1 MSISSALNSGVA
13 GLNANGVRLASISDN
28 IANSSTFGYKRV
40 RTDFSSL
47 VMPNSS
53 PGSYSAGGVRS
64 SVLRL
69 IDERGPLVTTDNAT
83 DMAVAGRGFIPVV
96 EAARAGQTPV
106 EMMLTTTG
114 SFFPDADGM
123 LRTDTGLVLLGWPA
137 QRDGTIP
144 GFPRDTAGGLEPV
157 QIPRTQGTADPTT
170 QVQLGVNL
178 PATATREGA
187 DADPIVLS
195 LEYFDNLGVAG
206 QLRTTLTPTP
216 PVAPVTA
223 TNSWTMEVVHVST
236 GDVLG
241 EYTLL
246 FSDTPAD
253 GGRLQTVTPIGGS
266 PAYDPVTGRVPLT
279 IGAGPG
285 AQDISIG
292 IGDND
297 TGRGMT
303 QLSDRFAPI
312 AITKDGAPVGSLV
325 SVQVDPSGRIDA
337 VYDSGIIRTVY
348 QVPVVDVP
356 NPNGLDALSNQL
368 FRVSRDSGPFF
379 LWDAGSGPVGSMAGF
394 AREQS
399 TTDVATELTNLIQTQ
414 RAYSSNAKV
423 VQTTDEMLQE
433 TTNLKR

>member
-1 MSISSALNSGVA
+1 MSISSALNAGVA

-40 RTDFSSL
+40 RTDFASL
-47 VMPNSS
+47 VMPGSS

-83 DMAVAGRGFIPVV
+83 DIAIGGRGFIPVA
-96 EAARAGQTPV
+96 EAARVGQGPLQ
-106 EMMLTTTG
+106 MMLTTTG
-114 SFFPDADGM
+114 SFFPDSDGVM
-123 LRTDTGLVLLGWPA
+123 KSEQGLVLLGWPA
-137 QRDGTIP
+137 DRDGSIP
-144 GFPRDTAGGLEPV
+144 GFPRDTSLGLEPV
-157 QIPRTQGTADPTT
+157 RIPRTQGTADPTT
-170 QVQLGVNL
+170 KIQLGLNL
-178 PATATREGA
+178 PATATRAGA

-195 LEYFDNLGVAG
+195 LEYFDNVGVAG
-206 QLRTTLTPTP
+206 TLEATLTPTP
-216 PVAPVTA
+216 PVAPALASNT
-223 TNSWTMEVVHVST
+223 WTMEVVDGAT

-241 EYTLL
+241 EYTLE
-246 FSDTPAD
+246 FSGTPGD
-253 GGRLQTVTPIGGS
+253 GGRLETVTEVGGS
-266 PAYDPVTGRVPLT
+266 PAYDAATGTFALT
-279 IGAGPG
+279 IGTAPDEQEI
-285 AQDISIG
+285 AIG

-297 TGRGMT
+297 TGRGLT

-312 AITKDGAPVGSLV
+312 AITKDGAPVGSLL
-325 SVQVDPSGRIDA
+325 SVQVDPTGRIDA
-337 VYDSGIIRTVY
+337 VYDTGIIRTVY
-348 QVPVVDVP
+348 KVPVVDVP

-379 LWDAGSGPVGSMAGF
+379 LWDAGSGPVGSLAGF

-423 VQTTDEMLQE
+423 VQTTDEMMQE

>member
-47 VMPNSS
+47 VLPGTS

-64 SVLRL
+64 SVMRL

-83 DMAVAGRGFIPVV
+83 DIAVGGRGFIPVAE
-96 EAARAGQTPV
+96 EAKIGQGPV
-106 EMMLTTTG
+106 QMMLTSTG
-114 SFFPDADGM
+114 SFFPDADGV
-123 LRTDTGLVLLGWPA
+123 LKTDTGLVLLGWPA
-137 QRDGTIP
+137 QRDGTVA
-144 GFPRDTAGGLEPV
+144 GFPRDTSVGLEPV
-157 QIPRTQGTADPTT
+157 RIPRTQGNADPTT
-170 QVQLGVNL
+170 QMQLGVNL

-195 LEYFDNLGVAG
+195 LEYFDNVGVSG
-206 QLRTTLTPTP
+206 QLQTTLTPMA
-216 PVAPVTA
+216 PVAPATA
-223 TNSWTMEVVHVST
+223 SNRWSMEVVHQAS
-236 GDVLG
+236 GAVLG
-241 EYTLL
+241 TYELQ
-246 FSDTPAD
+246 FSDAAAD
-253 GGRLQTVTPIGGS
+253 GGALIDVEPAAAFDAATGSITVAIPGG
-266 PAYDPVTGRVPLT
+266 G
-279 IGAGPG
+279 G
-285 AQDISIG
+285 QDIAIG

-297 TGRGMT
+297 TGRGLT

-312 AITKDGAPVGSLV
+312 AITKDGSPVGSLV
-325 SVQVDPSGRIDA
+325 SVQVDPTGKIDA

-379 LWDAGSGPVGSMAGF
+379 LWDAGSGPVGGMAGF

>member
-47 VMPNSS
+47 VMPGAS

-64 SVLRL
+64 SVMRL

-83 DMAVAGRGFIPVV
+83 DIAVGGRGFIPVV
-96 EAARAGQTPV
+96 EQTKAGQTPV

-114 SFFPDADGM
+114 SFFPNADGV
-123 LRTDTGLVLLGWPA
+123 LTTDTGLVLLGWPA
-137 QRDGTIP
+137 ERDGTVA
-144 GFPRDTAGGLEPV
+144 GFARDTPAGLEPV
-157 QIPRTQGTADPTT
+157 RIPRTEGTADPTT
-170 QVQLGVNL
+170 QIQLGVNL
-178 PATATREGA
+178 PATATRVGA
-187 DADPIVLS
+187 DPDPIVLS
-195 LEYFDNLGVAG
+195 LEYFDNVGVAG
-206 QLRTTLTPTP
+206 QLQATLTPTP
-216 PVAPVTA
+216 PVAPATA
-223 TNSWTMEVVHVST
+223 SNSWTMEVIEEAT
-236 GDVLG
+236 GNVVG
-241 EYTLL
+241 EYTLQ
-246 FSDTPAD
+246 FSGTPAD
-253 GGRLQTVTPIGGS
+253 GGRLETVTPVGGA
-266 PAYDPVTGRVPLT
+266 PAYDPVTGSVTLT
-279 IGAGPG
+279 IGAGPD
-285 AQDISIG
+285 AQEIAIG
-292 IGDND
+292 IGDNEV
-297 TGRGMT
+297 GRGMT

-325 SVQVDPSGRIDA
+325 SVQVDPTGKIDA

-379 LWDAGSGPVGSMAGF
+379 LWDAGSGPVGAMAGF